1 MWKRNS
7 KILLQ
12 VWKRIWIWTPH
23 SNMDSTFESG
33 LHIRIWTPHSNM
45 DSTFKY
51 GLHIQILTLRIW
63 TPHLNMMAFELWGI
77 FLKLIFSHRKNFL
90 IYFSTHRIGRI
101 WCFYSLKNAKSCWWM
116 IMHCSCGTFSK
127 VKTNIFIWAY
137 WIISCWIPWLL
148 LWCLY

>member
-12 VWKRIWIWTPH
+12 AWKRIWIWTPH
-23 SNMDSTFESG
+23 SNLDSTFKSGLHIWIWTPHSNLDSTFESG
-33 LHIRIWTPHSNM
+33 LHIQIW
-45 DSTFKY
+45 
-51 GLHIQILTLRIW
+51 W
-63 TPHLNMMAFELWGI
+63 HLNIGGY
-77 FLKLIFSHRKNFL
+77 FLKLIFSHRKIFL

-148 LWCLY
+148 L